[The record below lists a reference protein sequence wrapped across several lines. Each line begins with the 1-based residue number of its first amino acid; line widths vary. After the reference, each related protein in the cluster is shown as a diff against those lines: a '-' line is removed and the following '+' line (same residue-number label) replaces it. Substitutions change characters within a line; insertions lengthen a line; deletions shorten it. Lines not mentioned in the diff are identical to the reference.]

1 MYHDTASGLD
11 NVWLENG
18 YTIHDTPYGEAVSI
32 KDVDGLHR
40 VIAAAIIAKPGRLTA
55 QEFRFLRI
63 ELDLAQKRL
72 GELIGAEEQA
82 VARWERGITPV
93 PAMADR
99 LLRAFYREHA
109 DGNAKLRE
117 LAERLNE
124 LDEREP
130 DRITLK
136 RGKNGWKS
144 AAYETTALAE

>member
-1 MYHDTASGLD
+1 MYHYKDSGLD
-11 NVWLENG
+11 NAWLENG

-117 LAERLNE
+117 MAERLNE

-130 DRITLK
+130 ARITLK
-136 RGKNGWKS
+136 RGRNGWKL
-144 AAYETTALAE
+144 AAYETAALAE